1 MMNSE
6 YSDLYA
12 NAFGYKRK
20 QYKKDET
27 IYMKKLEEGFIVFK
41 IKKDNKYVNFFFN
54 DKQKTFKVGDML
66 LSILEEKP
74 LAWELENDNV

>member
-1 MMNSE
+1 
-6 YSDLYA
+6 
-12 NAFGYKRK
+12 
-20 QYKKDET
+20 
-27 IYMKKLEEGFIVFK
+27 MKKLEEGFIVFK